1 MEAVFVEL
9 SLIMAIAAIVAA
21 IAKLFKQPLIIA
33 YIVAGILASPHFL
46 GLMESAELVA
56 GLAQVGM
63 ALLLFIVGLQL
74 NPKVLKK
81 LGGPSLLAGLGQVII
96 TAGLGYYLAILL
108 GFDPTAAW
116 FIAAALTFSST
127 IIIMKLISDK
137 GELNSLYGRLSV
149 GLLLVQDLIV
159 VLVLLFVASSGSGLS
174 VSELVIGTILKLL
187 FLSVPLV
194 LFSVYFLPKI
204 TRFAAESRELLF
216 IFSFG
221 WAFLIATL
229 FYYFEFSIEIGALVA
244 GITLSVSPYR
254 EEISSRIRPV
264 RDFFV
269 ILFFIWLGSSM
280 VFESISDLILPIII
294 LTLFVLVVEPI
305 IIMALLGW
313 LGFRKRTSFLTG
325 LAMAQ
330 ISEFSLILAALGVK
344 NELIDDQVF
353 GVIAVVGLITIA
365 ISSYLIIYGK
375 KLYLYFSKYLNIFER
390 KDITKSDY
398 ISEQKRPEVILFGLN
413 RIGHSLIDALKEI
426 SQSYLVVDND
436 PEVIDEMKKDGLE
449 YIFGDATDPELLDDL
464 NFSNTKMVVSTIP
477 DYEVNVDLITRLKKT
492 NQRAVIIVVA
502 HQIDEAKNLYEQG
515 ADFVLMPHFL
525 GGDYGAKIIRQFGFN
540 LERYYLKKRNH
551 LEELNRRKK
560 KKHEHPKPEG
570 ER

>member
-1 MEAVFVEL
+1 
-9 SLIMAIAAIVAA
+9 
-21 IAKLFKQPLIIA
+21 
-33 YIVAGILASPHFL
+33 
-46 GLMESAELVA
+46 
-56 GLAQVGM
+56 
-63 ALLLFIVGLQL
+63 
-74 NPKVLKK
+74 
-81 LGGPSLLAGLGQVII
+81 
-96 TAGLGYYLAILL
+96 
-108 GFDPTAAW
+108 
-116 FIAAALTFSST
+116 
-127 IIIMKLISDK
+127 
-137 GELNSLYGRLSV
+137 
-149 GLLLVQDLIV
+149 
-159 VLVLLFVASSGSGLS
+159 
-174 VSELVIGTILKLL
+174 
-187 FLSVPLV
+187 
-194 LFSVYFLPKI
+194 
-204 TRFAAESRELLF
+204 
-216 IFSFG
+216 
-221 WAFLIATL
+221 
-229 FYYFEFSIEIGALVA
+229 
-244 GITLSVSPYR
+244 
-254 EEISSRIRPV
+254 
-264 RDFFV
+264 
-269 ILFFIWLGSSM
+269 M

-477 DYEVNVDLITRLKKT
+477 DYEVNVDLITRLKKN

-551 LEELNRRKK
+551 LEELDRRKR
-560 KKHEHPKPEG
+560 KKHEHPKPEQ